1 MSKINIISVGN
12 FRKNSEYQTLFE
24 EYRKRIKWDINLIET
39 KKFMDNNIEQQKQLE
54 AKEIIKHINS
64 NYKTIILDE
73 RGNIIS
79 TTDFAT
85 TCNKYFITNGGIN
98 FIIGGSNG
106 LSTEI
111 LQMPHYKLSFGKMV
125 FPHLMVR
132 VMLME
137 QLYRIYTLNIGH
149 PYHK

>member
-1 MSKINIISVGN
+1 MPKINIISVGN

-24 EYRKRIKWDINLIET
+24 EYKKRIKWDINLIET
-39 KKFMDNNIEQQKQLE
+39 KKFMNDNIEQQKQLE

-79 TTDFAT
+79 TTDFT
-85 TCNKYFITNGGIN
+85 DICNKYFITNGGIN

-137 QLYRIYTLNIGH
+137 QLYRVYTLNIGH